1 MISCTLNLKLL
12 SRSLFTNLK
21 RFSSTKDNLPP
32 AQSIGQLLDE
42 AFVAENN
49 QQAHQRTEPEHENVI
64 LFPGQGSL
72 KVGMVRDLL
81 KYKNVPEMF
90 DAASQ
95 IFGADI
101 LKYCQ
106 SGPQSELQNT
116 YINQPAVFLA
126 SLAGIERVQVL
137 IFSLILYYDI
147 LCNNFYVVIIVI
159 NIVNCK
165 YRRF

>member
-1 MISCTLNLKLL
+1 MISCSLKLKLL

-32 AQSIGQLLDE
+32 AQKISQLLDE
-42 AFVAENN
+42 AFLAENN
-49 QQAHQRTEPEHENVI
+49 TQAGQKTEPENENII

-72 KVGMVRDLL
+72 KVGMVKDLL
-81 KYKNVPEMF
+81 KYQNVPEMF

-126 SLAGIERVQVL
+126 SLAGIERIQVCCFNFFSK
-137 IFSLILYYDI
+137 FSL
-147 LCNNFYVVIIVI
+147 
-159 NIVNCK
+159 
-165 YRRF
+165 